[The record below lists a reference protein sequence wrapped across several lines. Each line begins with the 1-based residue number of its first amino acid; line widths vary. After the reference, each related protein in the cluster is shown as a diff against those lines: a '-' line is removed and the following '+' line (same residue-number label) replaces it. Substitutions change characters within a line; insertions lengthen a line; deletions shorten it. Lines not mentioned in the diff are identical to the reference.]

1 MPGGGSA
8 YEPLRNR
15 TSSYDLCGSQTS
27 DQILQGS
34 ASTPLVCAYWVEQ
47 PILLLLRQDSPCGEV
62 RCVTLQS
69 EETGLRGEHKHR
81 GGGDGVLQRIKGL
94 LLSCAPQPVL
104 RLPSECVKGAGDF
117 REVPDEPPVEVH
129 EPYEGLDILYF
140 CWLWPVSDPLYL
152 DGVHC
157 YMVFGDDKPEVVHLS
172 TFEFA
177 FLWSEKQ
184 LIGAE
189 GLEYLPGDPLMVCE
203 GGGVNEDV
211 IHVADGLIA
220 INEGAEDVIHHCLEG
235 GGRVAQSK
243 EHDKGFKQ
251 STVHGEGCLPLI
263 PFFQSDIVET
273 PAEVQGSEP
282 LRIT

>member
-1 MPGGGSA
+1 MDLVV
-8 YEPLRNR
+8 PLCVREALR
-15 TSSYDLCGSQTS
+15 HK
-27 DQILQGS
+27 
-34 ASTPLVCAYWVEQ
+34 AYWVEQ

-62 RCVTLQS
+62 RCVALQS
-69 EETGLRGEHKHR
+69 EETGLRGEHKCR

-94 LLSCAPQPVL
+94 LLSCTPQPVL
-104 RLPSECVKGAGDF
+104 RLPSECMKGAGDF
-117 REVPDEPPVEVH
+117 GEVPDEPPVEVH

-140 CWLWPVSDPLYL
+140 HWLWPISDPLDL
-152 DGVHC
+152 
-157 YMVFGDDKPEVVHLS
+157 GDDKPKVIHLS

-184 LIGAE
+184 LIGMK
-189 GLEYLPGDPLMVCE
+189 GLEYLLGDSPMVCE
-203 GGGVNEDV
+203 GGRVNEDV

-220 INEGAEDVIHHCLEG
+220 IDEGVEDVIHHCLEG
-235 GGRVAQSK
+235 GGQVAQSE

-263 PFFQSDIVET
+263 PFLQSDIVET

-282 LRIT
+282 LHIV